1 MNPRN
6 WLVLGTLPIVLGV
19 TTPLWSPLPPW
30 SSSASTATLQDPK
43 AASKK
48 EVNLDQLA
56 GLSDLQDILDLINDR
71 YVEVPDM
78 ELVIKGGIQS
88 ALERSHPFN
97 SWLNAS
103 DLAEEDPGGASAG
116 MTLIKRGIYA
126 SVLTVVPGGPAD
138 RAGLRPGEVIRRL
151 NGLSLNKISAWKM
164 QRLTRGPEGTEIE
177 VQRYPKDTV
186 EPVKTIL
193 KLETIKF
200 PPLGFQTSSRGSL
213 ITLSDL
219 RAGRD
224 KEFNTLLARLS
235 PNQPLILDLR
245 NNSEGTMEVALN
257 IANLLCSEG
266 LFATLRS
273 TNKPNVNLTLTP
285 SSPRPSMKLIVLQ
298 DSSTSGVAE
307 LLASALKRH
316 GKAKTWGSQTAG
328 LGVALGRIPLSQGG
342 ALEIVMERWTGAG
355 REEVDQ
361 TGVKADKPIKDFGPQ
376 DRLIDFIL
384 DTLNDTVQGSKAS

>member
-103 DLAEEDPGGASAG
+103 DLSEEDPGGASAG

-224 KEFNTLLARLS
+224 KEFNTLLGRLS

-266 LFATLRS
+266 LFATFRS

-285 SSPRPSMKLIVLQ
+285 SSPRSSMKLIVLQ